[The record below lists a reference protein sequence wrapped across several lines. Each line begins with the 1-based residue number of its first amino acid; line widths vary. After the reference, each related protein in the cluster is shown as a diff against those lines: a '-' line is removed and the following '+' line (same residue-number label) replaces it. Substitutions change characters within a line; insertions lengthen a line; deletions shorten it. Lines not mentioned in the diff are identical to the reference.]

1 MAPFFIL
8 PAHGP
13 EVVGFSVEQS
23 QLLLSCTRYN
33 LEGRW
38 PLLELAGGG
47 VIPPLLSTVK
57 QRHSSDFKLDVLS
70 FQTALVSWTRT
81 KQ

>member
-38 PLLELAGGG
+38 PLLELASGG

-57 QRHSSDFKLDVLS
+57 QKHSSDFKLDVLS
-70 FQTALVSWTRT
+70 LPNCACQLD
-81 KQ
+81 QD